1 MPVIAVKAPPLYE
14 APVAAA
20 IVRLLALF
28 ALILMPIGMGLSPAT
43 ASGHQLPAAS
53 AAMSEHCEGEQKKDE
68 PGKADRAMHC
78 AAACTAL
85 LAKPPAEAVPAP
97 YVRPA
102 LSLLVEHRLTGDEPE
117 IATPP
122 PKA

>member
-1 MPVIAVKAPPLYE
+1 MPVIAAKASPAYE
-14 APVAAA
+14 TPVAAA
-20 IVRLLALF
+20 IIRLLALF
-28 ALILMPIGMGLSPAT
+28 ALILMPIGMGLSPAA
-43 ASGHQLPAAS
+43 ASSHQLPAAS
-53 AAMSEHCEGEQKKDE
+53 AAMSEHCGDDQRKDE

-85 LAKPPAEAVPAP
+85 PAKPSTEVVPAT

-102 LSLLVEHRLTGDEPE
+102 RSLEGEQRLSGNEPE

>member
-1 MPVIAVKAPPLYE
+1 MRVIAAKATPPYE
-14 APVAAA
+14 TRVAAA
-20 IVRLLALF
+20 IIRLLALF
-28 ALILMPIGMGLSPAT
+28 ALILMPVGMGLSPAA
-43 ASGHQLPAAS
+43 ASGHELPAAS
-53 AAMSEHCEGEQKKDE
+53 AAMSEHCGGDQEPSE

-85 LAKPPAEAVPAP
+85 PAHPSAEAVPVAFDGA
-97 YVRPA
+97 VR
-102 LSLLVEHRLTGDEPE
+102 SLLVEQHLSGGEPE